1 VEGTFAPELMEQT
14 MARITLLLLCTGLV
28 FFSSLPAPANAARA
42 SERRRLEAIVAA
54 LQACPDWT
62 EVPKEDFARRKR
74 ITDIYIRLAHESAG
88 SIRAGMAL
96 FLKRHPNPS
105 VGYIRAEDKL
115 FAFVRVV
122 FIVPQRY
129 VPQPFDPSSKFSFF
143 GNPVYSDG
151 ADLLW
156 PYSID
161 RTGQLVLSGVDTG
174 MHTGPTPDGLSDF
187 DLMASRFARRFRVT
201 AQ

>member
-1 VEGTFAPELMEQT
+1 
-14 MARITLLLLCTGLV
+14 
-28 FFSSLPAPANAARA
+28 
-42 SERRRLEAIVAA
+42 
-54 LQACPDWT
+54 
-62 EVPKEDFARRKR
+62 
-74 ITDIYIRLAHESAG
+74 
-88 SIRAGMAL
+88 
-96 FLKRHPNPS
+96 
-105 VGYIRAEDKL
+105 
-115 FAFVRVV
+115 
-122 FIVPQRY
+122 